1 MLKKTAL
8 TQFAIHDLIA
18 NRWSPLAFD
27 ANRPVT
33 HEQILTLLEAARWA
47 PSCNNAQ
54 PWRYLVFNKTTE
66 VESWE
71 KAFSC
76 LAEGN
81 QIWVKNA
88 PVLLLATTHNFF
100 THNGQPNRWAQHD
113 CGAANENI
121 CLQATSMGLWVHQM
135 GGFDP
140 QKAQELFGIPSD
152 FTCMSM
158 IAIGYQTDPQILE
171 EKYQERE
178 LAERHR
184 KPLEEVF
191 FTGRWGT
198 SNHSSSID

>member
-1 MLKKTAL
+1 MLTKTAQ

-18 NRWSPLAFD
+18 NRWTSLAFD
-27 ANRPVT
+27 VNRPVT

-47 PSCNNAQ
+47 PSCNNVQ
-54 PWRYLVFNKTTE
+54 PWRYLVFNKATAA
-66 VESWE
+66 ESWQQ
-71 KAFSC
+71 AFSC

-81 QIWVKNA
+81 QVWVNNA

-113 CGAANENI
+113 CGAASENI
-121 CLQATSMGLWVHQM
+121 CLQATSMGLMAHQM

-140 QKAQELFGIPSD
+140 HKAHELFGIPND

-158 IAIGYQTDPQILE
+158 IAIGYQADPQILAA
-171 EKYQERE
+171 KYQERE
-178 LAERHR
+178 LAKRQR

-191 FTGRWGT
+191 FLDRWGT
-198 SNHSSSID
+198 VTTSST